1 MTEPTPTNELSSF
14 DYLKTWIAFQLD
26 HNDKKDLMSTI
37 RKLIDDW
44 GLQVGDWT
52 ALLASPSRINLVKL
66 QSVAFEVVGRAALAF
81 AIKGLSIY
89 TKSLY
94 TKRISAH
101 GHDKK
106 LQYFLGCLLMQHEN
120 SPWETRGR
128 RRPGRNYTLLM
139 CQIVVGSTLFP
150 WVHLGNLTM
159 LCQLMHQSRVNTE
172 LECGNGMCPS
182 HYSFFPFF
190 PILFTCIKVI
200 H

>member
-1 MTEPTPTNELSSF
+1 M
-14 DYLKTWIAFQLD
+14 
-26 HNDKKDLMSTI
+26 
-37 RKLIDDW
+37 
-44 GLQVGDWT
+44 

-120 SPWETRGR
+120 SP
-128 RRPGRNYTLLM
+128 
-139 CQIVVGSTLFP
+139 
-150 WVHLGNLTM
+150 
-159 LCQLMHQSRVNTE
+159 
-172 LECGNGMCPS
+172 
-182 HYSFFPFF
+182 
-190 PILFTCIKVI
+190 
-200 H
+200 